1 MFDVTRTL
9 VFVLFALLMTACG
22 GGSSGGDSSGSDS
35 SEDPASDNP
44 VQVTD
49 EGNNT
54 EQGGD
59 SDGDSDDD
67 GYNCNVDGDDAN
79 EIASMSELQ
88 NELLPLTPGVT
99 ISYNDG
105 TDLTV
110 TESKFS
116 SNSTATIF
124 CVNYDS
130 MTQYISSSPE
140 EVLLY
145 GIDGTFN
152 IDDISTEAGLITDI
166 SFKNV
171 RFSPPIPIWK
181 KGQLITEDQILEEGV
196 VTASLSAKVPVFG
209 TVSDSPIYATVESS
223 STSFWFIE
231 QYLSSPIGEFKSKG
245 ILLEIDITGNVN
257 GFDFATGLTDRLY
270 LVPGLGI
277 VLRKANYAA
286 DDVTIDHAI
295 AGIANLPHPITFKT
309 SDANPTPTIPADT
322 VEITYDEDGIFNV
335 SGGAIISSEEYDIK
349 NIDELNATGWISLIK
364 DDISNHFSITML
376 TNNSTPVS
384 STSLSV
390 LFENKATKKI
400 IPANIN
406 LIVN

>member
-9 VFVLFALLMTACG
+9 VLVLFALLMTACG
-22 GGSSGGDSSGSDS
+22 GGSSGGGS

-54 EQGGD
+54 EQDGD
-59 SDGDSDDD
+59 SDSDDD
-67 GYNCNVDGDDAN
+67 GYNCNVDGDDDN

-99 ISYNDG
+99 ISYDDG
-105 TDLTV
+105 TNLIV
-110 TESKFS
+110 TESTS
-116 SNSTATIF
+116 LSANAATIF
-124 CVNYDS
+124 CVNYGS

-140 EVLLY
+140 EVLLH
-145 GIDGTFN
+145 GVDGAFN
-152 IDDISTEAGLITDI
+152 IDDIPTEAGLISDI
-166 SFKNV
+166 SFNNV

-181 KGQLITEDQILEEGV
+181 KDQLIAEDQILEEGV
-196 VTASLSAKVPVFG
+196 VTASLSAKAPVLG
-209 TVSDSPIYATVESS
+209 TISVSSITATVESS

-245 ILLEIDITGNVN
+245 ILLEIDITGNVD
-257 GFDFATGLTDRLY
+257 GFGFATGLTDRIY

-295 AGIANLPHPITFKT
+295 AGVSDLPHPITFKT
-309 SDANPTPTIPADT
+309 SEANPTPTIPADT

-349 NIDELNATGWISLIK
+349 NMDELNATGWISLIK

-376 TNNSTPVS
+376 TNDSTPVS

-390 LFENKATKKI
+390 LFENNETKKI